1 MSGPDGRLVDGTPST
16 GRDERVVALT
26 PPRAWAAGSHQLV
39 VDPVLED
46 LAGNSV
52 SRVFD
57 RDLDRPEDQ
66 PRQAGPVTVG
76 FRPR

>member
-1 MSGPDGRLVDGTPST
+1 MQIGPGEQSWQL
-16 GRDERVVALT
+16 L
-26 PPRAWAAGSHQLV
+26 PRRTWAAGSHQLV

-46 LAGNSV
+46 TAGNSV

-57 RDLDRPEDQ
+57 RDLSRSEDL
-66 PRQAGPVTVG
+66 PREARRVTVG

>member
-1 MSGPDGRLVDGTPST
+1 MSGPGGELVDGTARIGPGEQSWQLVP
-16 GRDERVVALT
+16 G
-26 PPRAWAAGSHQLV
+26 RAWASGSHQLIV
-39 VDPVLED
+39 EPVLED

-57 RDLDRPEDQ
+57 RDLARQEDQ
-66 PRQAGPVTVG
+66 PRQARPVTVG

>member
-1 MSGPDGRLVDGTPST
+1 M
-16 GRDERVVALT
+16 
-26 PPRAWAAGSHQLV
+26 

-57 RDLDRPEDQ
+57 RDLTRPEDR
-66 PRQAGPVTVG
+66 PRQARPVSVG
-76 FRPR
+76 FRPG

>member
-1 MSGPDGRLVDGTPST
+1 VEQEYG
-16 GRDERVVALT
+16 
-26 PPRAWAAGSHQLV
+26 Q
-39 VDPVLED
+39 D

-57 RDLDRPEDQ
+57 RDLTRPEDQ
-66 PRQAGPVTVG
+66 PRLARPVTVR